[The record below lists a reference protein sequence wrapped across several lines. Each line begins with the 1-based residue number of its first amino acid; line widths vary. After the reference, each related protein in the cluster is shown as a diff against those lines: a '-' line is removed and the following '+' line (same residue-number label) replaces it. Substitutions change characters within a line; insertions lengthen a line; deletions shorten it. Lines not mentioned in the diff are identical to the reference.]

1 MKYFT
6 GIDIS
11 KNTFNVH
18 IIDHHGKTVNSF
30 KLSQKTQDFSKLL
43 SVLSQLSDPHDIAI
57 GIESSGNYH
66 INLLSFLISH
76 NFPVYL
82 INPILV
88 YNFRKSSSLRKTKT
102 DKIDAKT
109 IANFILKHKNS
120 LKKFSPDNSVK
131 LLARE
136 RESLAQDIARLKTQI
151 QQLVFNIF
159 KELLDYHN
167 VTSSKFWL
175 QFLLH
180 IPSARVARQMG
191 PEEIQEIIDQLKEG
205 KGRRIGIT
213 ASYILQIANNTI
225 SIDDPNRESI
235 LKSRIRRL
243 LYLQGEIKA
252 LTSELIEKI
261 QCFRPEEMKVL
272 TSMPGIGEVSAASF
286 LAEVQDIKRFN
297 GSYKKFIAFA
307 GLDPVI
313 YESGQYRRRL
323 RISKRGSPH
332 LRRIIWGMTIG
343 SIFHTNVF
351 KEYYMKKRRE
361 GKSHKRAVISTS
373 NKLMRVLFYF
383 LENGGIFR
391 DSPPQIIHS

>member
-1 MKYFT
+1 
-6 GIDIS
+6 
-11 KNTFNVH
+11 
-18 IIDHHGKTVNSF
+18 
-30 KLSQKTQDFSKLL
+30 
-43 SVLSQLSDPHDIAI
+43 
-57 GIESSGNYH
+57 
-66 INLLSFLISH
+66 
-76 NFPVYL
+76 
-82 INPILV
+82 
-88 YNFRKSSSLRKTKT
+88 
-102 DKIDAKT
+102 
-109 IANFILKHKNS
+109 
-120 LKKFSPDNSVK
+120 
-131 LLARE
+131 
-136 RESLAQDIARLKTQI
+136 
-151 QQLVFNIF
+151 
-159 KELLDYHN
+159 
-167 VTSSKFWL
+167 
-175 QFLLH
+175 
-180 IPSARVARQMG
+180 MG